1 MQEMTTLGAA
11 FCSCCCTSHE
21 GPAPPLRPHWRK
33 IFPSCCHTLHQ
44 GPPFVKPLWGKF
56 LFILPHPSSRT
67 ASLFSPGL
75 PDVQSGLKRSGW
87 GGGGGTGLQPQGR
100 DFFSHVLGI
109 DFFSLFYEKKSE
121 LSRERDK
128 LRNGLSKIDDTREKV
143 QKMSV
148 ELEDAK
154 KQVVEFQKQCDEY
167 LLVLVQQKQ
176 EADEQQKV

>member
-1 MQEMTTLGAA
+1 M
-11 FCSCCCTSHE
+11 
-21 GPAPPLRPHWRK
+21 
-33 IFPSCCHTLHQ
+33 
-44 GPPFVKPLWGKF
+44 
-56 LFILPHPSSRT
+56 
-67 ASLFSPGL
+67 
-75 PDVQSGLKRSGW
+75 
-87 GGGGGTGLQPQGR
+87 GGGGGDWTAATGSGL
-100 DFFSHVLGI
+100 FSHDLGV
-109 DFFSLFYEKKSE
+109 DVFSLFYEKRSE

-176 EADEQQKV
+176 EADEQQKVRRL